1 MLCITLSM
9 FVFFVDMQALDRAL
23 ATLVRLGTTSTI
35 SFPAVA
41 ICKDCGNKLT
51 RAMMT
56 IIHPAAVIPKLE
68 GPKGA
73 FLNTI

>member
-1 MLCITLSM
+1 M

-41 ICKDCGNKLT
+41 ICKDSVNKLT
-51 RAMMT
+51 RAMM
-56 IIHPAAVIPKLE
+56 IHPAAVIPKLE